1 MTINTFTQISFTAAK
16 YKDSWNVIPIIKDLQ
31 LEYKLSVSDELDNQ
45 EVKFKVDITNVS
57 IIKIKILE
65 SYLKSSNFVDMVKL

>member
-1 MTINTFTQISFTAAK
+1 MTINTFTQISFTAVK
-16 YKDSWNVIPIIKDLQ
+16 YKDSWDIISIIKDLQ
-31 LEYKLSVSDELDNQ
+31 LEYELSVSDELDNQ